1 MQHLFSQPN
10 YFDDERIDLTDL
22 VRKKNINKKSFTYE
36 SVAQKLKSRIEF
48 FWLPNLS
55 PVKSLKWIQKTSI
68 ALDHKAVK
76 LRLGLINSK
85 HSPGLWKFNNL
96 LLKDKTY
103 VSLITDSYPDII
115 QKYSNIKDPKLKWEL
130 IKMEIW
136 GITIPYTKNRA
147 REVWEIENELEKR
160 LETLDGKIYSGE
172 ETSESKEKE
181 YEHLKIGLR
190 HIYEKKAEGAIFRSK
205 VRWIQEGKKLT
216 KYFFNL
222 ERKNF
227 NKKVISELRMADGH
241 VTVNESQIMKE
252 AGFSTVL

>member
-1 MQHLFSQPN
+1 
-10 YFDDERIDLTDL
+10 
-22 VRKKNINKKSFTYE
+22 
-36 SVAQKLKSRIEF
+36 
-48 FWLPNLS
+48 
-55 PVKSLKWIQKTSI
+55 
-68 ALDHKAVK
+68 
-76 LRLGLINSK
+76 
-85 HSPGLWKFNNL
+85 
-96 LLKDKTY
+96 
-103 VSLITDSYPDII
+103 
-115 QKYSNIKDPKLKWEL
+115 
-130 IKMEIW
+130 MEIW

-160 LETLDGKIYSGE
+160 VETLDGKIYSGE
-172 ETSESKEKE
+172 ETSESKVKE

>member
-1 MQHLFSQPN
+1 M
-10 YFDDERIDLTDL
+10 DT
-22 VRKKNINKKSFTYE
+22 
-36 SVAQKLKSRIEF
+36 
-48 FWLPNLS
+48 
-55 PVKSLKWIQKTSI
+55 KTSI

-76 LRLGLINSK
+76 LRLSLINSK
-85 HSPGLWKFNNL
+85 LGPGLWKFNNL

>member
-1 MQHLFSQPN
+1 
-10 YFDDERIDLTDL
+10 
-22 VRKKNINKKSFTYE
+22 
-36 SVAQKLKSRIEF
+36 
-48 FWLPNLS
+48 
-55 PVKSLKWIQKTSI
+55 
-68 ALDHKAVK
+68 
-76 LRLGLINSK
+76 
-85 HSPGLWKFNNL
+85 
-96 LLKDKTY
+96 
-103 VSLITDSYPDII
+103 
-115 QKYSNIKDPKLKWEL
+115 
-130 IKMEIW
+130 MEIR

-190 HIYEKKAEGAIFRSK
+190 YIYEKKAEGAIFR
-205 VRWIQEGKKLT
+205 WIQEGKKLK

-227 NKKVISELRMADGH
+227 NKVISELRMADGH